1 MMKKIRKWLCLLL
14 SALLMT
20 SLSPAVHAAGESQ
33 ESETADGGNTETA
46 DGNTGE
52 EEALLAPY
60 FIIQNEDT
68 PLEAFPLKSTEVIT
82 NINGIIAET
91 YVIQTYAN
99 EGNIPINARYVFP
112 TSPSVTVHGMTMQIG
127 DHIVT
132 AQIKEKEEAKAEYEE
147 AKSEGKSA
155 SLLQQRRPNVFTMD
169 VANIMPGDTARIELH
184 YTELITPAEGIY
196 SFVFPTVVG
205 PRYAPE
211 EPVKWKSRNPY
222 RTPGKRNPLPHW
234 PPVKMSAP
242 LRNLWS
248 LRERNGWQAP
258 IF

>member
-1 MMKKIRKWLCLLL
+1 MKKIRKWLCLLL

-132 AQIKEKEEAKAEYEE
+132 AQIKEKEEAKAE
-147 AKSEGKSA
+147 
-155 SLLQQRRPNVFTMD
+155 
-169 VANIMPGDTARIELH
+169 
-184 YTELITPAEGIY
+184 
-196 SFVFPTVVG
+196 
-205 PRYAPE
+205 
-211 EPVKWKSRNPY
+211 
-222 RTPGKRNPLPHW
+222 
-234 PPVKMSAP
+234 
-242 LRNLWS
+242 
-248 LRERNGWQAP
+248 
-258 IF
+258 